1 VRKDFYERAVAIEH
15 RRLDALFEEVL
26 GALREGRPLE
36 VIRAAFANLGDTLVA
51 HVKQEDR
58 IYYPAVAKLHPQH
71 QVVLNG
77 LVEVHRDFRRRLS
90 AIDKQL
96 TGADVVAAER
106 ALGEFAGDFAKHE
119 AVEEQLLRS
128 IQEEFSAEA

>member
-1 VRKDFYERAVAIEH
+1 MRKDFYERAVAIEH
-15 RRLDALFEEVL
+15 RRLEALFEEVL

-36 VIRAAFANLGDTLVA
+36 VIRGAFATLADTLVA

-71 QVVLNG
+71 QEVLRG

-90 AIDKQL
+90 EIGKQL
-96 TGADVVAAER
+96 AAADVGAAER
-106 ALGEFAGDFAKHE
+106 ALAEYAEDFAKHE
-119 AVEEQLLRS
+119 AVEEQLLSS
-128 IQEEFSAEA
+128 IEEALRAEA